1 MNIKV
6 RIPSFSIKEEQLI
19 QWLAVLGIYMPIMIF
34 NISIKLILE
43 SLCIVIAVLLI
54 YRQSA
59 VLKVSKGIFL
69 FFLFLFFLSLFSIII
84 NSYPY
89 GRFIQQILM
98 LLFYIFGYY
107 IIFRKIRPALS
118 DVFSKYLKLSY
129 YISLL
134 AILQE
139 CIFLITGISLFGLFT
154 YNRDMLAGPLLRVNV
169 FAGEPS
175 NLATLLTPAFVYY
188 LLSFKNNI
196 KNFFI
201 IFFAVVFTF
210 STTSLLII
218 ILSIIYKLIFR
229 TGFLL
234 KVSLFFAI
242 FLFISICF
250 SSDTMDSSNSKND
263 SVLQDVIMKV
273 DDTVDGLSNI
283 TPKEIELLNMS
294 SYATLMNVYIA
305 LNAPTRLIGTGL
317 GTHPNSYE
325 LLYQSNI
332 EYYGLNKNDA
342 YSMLVR
348 IYSEFGL
355 LGIVL
360 ILFFI
365 LKNYNKYSNINI
377 SVLFILISLMIRG
390 GHYTLSGTI
399 FFFFIYYY
407 TSYKFKK
414 SEIL

>member
-1 MNIKV
+1 MNIKIK
-6 RIPSFSIKEEQLI
+6 IPSFSIKEEQLI
-19 QWLAVLGIYMPIMIF
+19 QWFAVLGIYMPIMIF

-43 SLCIVIAVLLI
+43 SLCIIIAVLLI
-54 YRQSA
+54 YKKSG
-59 VLKVSKGIFL
+59 VLKVSKGIF
-69 FFLFLFFLSLFSIII
+69 FLFLFLFLSSLISILI
-84 NSYPY
+84 NNYPY
-89 GRFIQQILM
+89 SRFIQQILM
-98 LLFYIFGYY
+98 LLFYIVGYY
-107 IIFRKIRPALS
+107 IIFREIKTALD

-129 YISLL
+129 YIALL
-134 AILQE
+134 AIIQE
-139 CIFLITGISLFGLFT
+139 CVFLLTGISLFKIFT
-154 YNRDMLAGPLLRVNV
+154 YDRDILAGPFVRVNV

-188 LLSFKNNI
+188 LLSFKNNV
-196 KNFFI
+196 KSFFT
-201 IFFAVVFTF
+201 IFIAVIFTF

-218 ILSIIYKLIFR
+218 ILAMIYRLIFQS
-229 TGFLL
+229 GIFVKILFFSFIIFF
-234 KVSLFFAI
+234 VSL
-242 FLFISICF
+242 CF
-250 SSDTMDSSNSKND
+250 SSDRIGPSNTENNSA
-263 SVLQDVIMKV
+263 LQDIILKI
-273 DDTVDGLSNI
+273 DETVDGLSNI
-283 TPKEIELLNMS
+283 SPKEIELLNMS

-365 LKNYNKYSNINI
+365 LKNYNKYSNTNI